1 MAKRTLTINEAAD
14 YIIEQLGNEMII
26 HRYNA
31 VSSNSVY
38 LKFDYGVAN
47 SLRISDHK
55 GKRNLA
61 YRFNLCVDIEIPY
74 KRIEDDVTRN
84 FYPMGCIDMLIA
96 QIRGSRKAKIE
107 QYSQEQY
114 DIMIQESMRKVTLH
128 TPVGFWCYA
137 KMVKDGGRRNE
148 RKNTAVSV

>member
-14 YIIEQLGNEMII
+14 YIINELGGEMII
-26 HRYNA
+26 HRYDA
-31 VSSNSVY
+31 SSSNSVY

-55 GKRNLA
+55 GKKNLA
-61 YRFNLCVDIEIPY
+61 YRFNLCEDIEIPY
-74 KRIEDDVTRN
+74 KRIEDGLTRN
-84 FYPMGCIDMLIA
+84 FYPMGCVDMMIA
-96 QIRGSRKAKIE
+96 NIRHTRKAKIE
-107 QYSQEQY
+107 QYGKEQY
-114 DIMIQESMRKVTLH
+114 DLMIQENMRKLSLV

-148 RKNTAVSV
+148 HKDFALSK